1 MGNFMKALVKKQGK
15 KLELKSIP
23 KPFVEKDGEVVVKVL
38 MAGICRTDIYVSRGW
53 IQDVKDN
60 LTIGHEFM
68 GIVEESKSSKFKK
81 GDIVA
86 CNPIFDNLK
95 MLGVDYDGCFAEYIK
110 IYDTKLYHA
119 EGVDERFGAY
129 VEPIA
134 ASLAPLTSQL
144 IKKEQVGAVFGNN
157 RIGELTFKIM
167 EDAGYNVILLD
178 ENDNHGE
185 NIYDYVIETFSQ
197 VKAFDAILKMLKP
210 KGVFIAKSRN
220 PDHIPTDFYTIVK
233 KGIII
238 EGLYYGDFSQAVEY
252 AKEKKDLFKNLM
264 GSVYPLEEWEKAY
277 DENEKGSHKIFL
289 KP

>member
-1 MGNFMKALVKKQGK
+1 MKALVKKQGK
-15 KLELKSIP
+15 KLELKDIP
-23 KPFVEKDGEVVVKVL
+23 KPFVEKKGEVVVKVL

-68 GIVEESKSSKFKK
+68 GVVEESLSDEFKV

-95 MLGVDYDGCFAEYIK
+95 MLGVDYDGCFAEFIK

-119 EGVDERFGAY
+119 EGVDEKFGAY

-134 ASLAPLTSQL
+134 ASLAPFTSQL
-144 IKKEQVGAVFGNN
+144 INKEQVGAVFGNN
-157 RIGELTFKIM
+157 RIGELTYKILK
-167 EDAGYNVILLD
+167 DADYNVVLVD
-178 ENDNHGE
+178 ETSQQPDNH
-185 NIYDYVIETFSQ
+185 YDYVIETFSQ
-197 VKAFDAILKMLKP
+197 VEAFDSILKMLKP
-210 KGVFIAKSRN
+210 KGIFVAKSRN

-238 EGLYYGDFSQAVEY
+238 EGLYYGDFQQAVDY
-252 AKEKKDLFKNLM
+252 AKDKTYLFEDLM
-264 GSVYPLEEWEKAY
+264 GDVYSLEDWEKAY
-277 DENEKGSHKIFL
+277 DANDKGSHKIFL